1 MKVLTII
8 KIIICYVIFDSAR
21 LTALENPY
29 EPPQTILRKSISYY
43 EGIIKG
49 KSVSLPEEVEN
60 DLVLK
65 LNKTLTLDRFDYNPI
80 PVNLQTNLTDE
91 IANVDSLTLDELGR
105 ALDKVFVPEIVKI
118 LKASK
123 ELRAKKFV
131 TSEERNNFLT
141 NKAKEIGVTADDIEK
156 VMNAAY
162 VYIPFIS
169 NYGVAVKGDK
179 VIVSLNG
186 GIIWYN
192 VATVFSPPRVVPV
205 TQKTNRAFGI
215 AKNGKIYIDIKT
227 KRPIDAVQYA
237 TNSAIKA
244 FSRNLEAISKD
255 IPEFRLSADVFSAFG
270 NKSLFKLGKKEGIRV
285 DDKFNVVEFYED
297 EDGIR
302 RPKNVGCVL
311 VSKVADNKDTTK
323 TEIVYSSARNIIGTA
338 EPGMTLLER
347 PRMPIDV
354 LIGYS
359 GFPNSAWGLNVEFD
373 YNMGR
378 YMGISQLYI
387 PISLLVSEY
396 SYGGETEYSLNEIG
410 TGLIKKFYW
419 KRLSF
424 GLQGGAKMHLKTNEF
439 RPEVDGILEFRLSPD
454 IVIGGRGGYSFGNW
468 LKGVAWS
475 AHVGYNPPTLP
486 FDPFDAIRGLLGI

>member
-1 MKVLTII
+1 MKVLIINKTII
-8 KIIICYVIFDSAR
+8 CCVVLSITL

-29 EPPQTILRKSISYY
+29 EPPQSILRKSISYY
-43 EGIIKG
+43 DGIVKG
-49 KSVSLPEEVEN
+49 KSVALPEEVEN

-65 LNKTLTLDRFDYNPI
+65 LNKTLAFDRFDYNPI

-91 IANVDSLTLDELGR
+91 IVSIDSLTLDELGG
-105 ALDKVFVPEIVKI
+105 ALEKVFLPEIVKT
-118 LKASK
+118 LKAAK

-141 NKAKEIGVTADDIEK
+141 NKAKEIGVTANDIEK

-162 VYIPFIS
+162 IYVPFITS
-169 NYGVAVKGDK
+169 YGVNVKGDK

-192 VATVFSPPRVVPV
+192 VAPVFSPPKVVPV

-215 AKNGKIYIDIKT
+215 AKSSRSYIDVKT
-227 KRPIDAVQYA
+227 KKPIDAVQYA

-244 FSRNLEAISKD
+244 FSRNLEVISKD

-285 DDKFNVVEFYED
+285 DDKFNIVEFFED

-302 RPKNVGCVL
+302 RPENVGCVL
-311 VSKVADNKDTTK
+311 VSKVANNKDTTK

-338 EPGMTLLER
+338 EPGMTFLER

-378 YMGISQLYI
+378 YMGVSQLYV

-396 SYGGETEYSLNEIG
+396 SVGGETEYSLNEIG

-424 GLQGGAKMHLKTNEF
+424 GLQGGAKMHLNTNEF
-439 RPEVDGILEFRLSPD
+439 RPEADGILEFRLTPD

-468 LKGVAWS
+468 LKGVVWS

-486 FDPFDAIRGLLGI
+486 FDPFDAIRGLFGI